1 MHIIIAGGG
10 KIGLSLAETLS
21 AHKHDVII
29 IEDDKKKC
37 QEIADVFNGV
47 VIHGDATDEDVL
59 KEAKIESADVFAA
72 VTSSQEANL
81 LSCLIAKELSKA
93 KTLARLSGPGYEKLF
108 RKAGV
113 DIVLSPEDAFA
124 SRLES
129 MIVEPGVVDIA
140 MIHRG
145 NIEMLEFTVTLTSKA
160 LGKKVLDLEKP
171 KGSLIVAVK
180 EGKDFIIPDVNMAL
194 KLGDSVIVLVKKH
207 LEKDIR
213 KMFQ

>member
-10 KIGLSLAETLS
+10 KIGVSLAETLS
-21 AHKHDVII
+21 AHKHDVIL
-29 IEDDKKKC
+29 IEEDKRKC
-37 QEIADVFNGV
+37 QEIADEFNGV
-47 VIHGDATDEDVL
+47 VLNGDATDEDVL
-59 KEAKIESADVFAA
+59 KEAKIGRADVFAA

-81 LSCLIAKELSKA
+81 LACLLAKEMSKA

-108 RKAGV
+108 KKAGV

-129 MIVEPGVVDIA
+129 MIVEPDVVDIA

-145 NIEMLEFTVTLTSKA
+145 NIEMLEFTVTLTSRA

-171 KGSLIVAVK
+171 RGSLIVAIK
-180 EGKDFIIPDVNMAL
+180 EGKEFVIPDVHTML
-194 KLGDSVIVLVKKH
+194 RLGDRVIVLVKKH
-207 LEKDIR
+207 LEKDVR